1 MVSAEQLAWG
11 TRRVVDLS
19 QVYGPT
25 APHLPFDAP
34 IRHCP
39 AGDRA
44 RDGFLDFRLDMQEHS
59 GTHIDAPLHFVE
71 EGLSIDRIPA
81 ERLAGPLCVVDISAR
96 AERDPDAALEPAD
109 LEAFEG
115 AHGRVPPGAIV
126 VMSSGWGRRYREG
139 SFFAE
144 DVQGRAHSPGWSPE
158 AARFLIERREVVGI
172 GVDTCSIDRLVA
184 HDYPVHRLWLG
195 AGRWAV
201 ENLANLEKV
210 PPAGAFVVVGVP
222 RIAGSTGFPARV
234 IAFC

>member
-1 MVSAEQLAWG
+1 VASAAHPALE
-11 TRRVVDLS
+11 TRKVVDLT

-39 AGDRA
+39 AGDRD
-44 RDGFLDFRLDMQEHS
+44 RDGFLDFRVDMQEHS
-59 GTHIDAPLHFVE
+59 GTHIDAPLHFLD
-71 EGLSIDRIPA
+71 EGLSIEQIPA
-81 ERLAGPLCVVDISAR
+81 ERLAGPLCVIDISAR
-96 AERDPDAALEPAD
+96 AERNPDAALETAD
-109 LEAFEG
+109 LAAWER
-115 AHGRVPPGAIV
+115 AHGPVPSGAIV
-126 VMSSGWGRRYREG
+126 AMCSGWGRRYREG
-139 SFFAE
+139 DFFATDRE
-144 DVQGRAHSPGWSPE
+144 GRAHSPGWSAE

-184 HDYPVHRLWLG
+184 GDYPVHRLWLG

-201 ENLANLEKV
+201 ENLANLEEV
-210 PPAGAFVVVGVP
+210 PAAGAFVVVGVP